1 MKDVFG
7 SIPLVASSH
16 PSSSSSSNTN
26 DGSICTPTSSTSVN
40 EARAPCVSIQNDQRL
55 LSHEDSKFS

>member
-16 PSSSSSSNTN
+16 PSS
-26 DGSICTPTSSTSVN
+26 ISVN
-40 EARAPCVSIQNDQRL
+40 EARAPFVSIQNDQRL